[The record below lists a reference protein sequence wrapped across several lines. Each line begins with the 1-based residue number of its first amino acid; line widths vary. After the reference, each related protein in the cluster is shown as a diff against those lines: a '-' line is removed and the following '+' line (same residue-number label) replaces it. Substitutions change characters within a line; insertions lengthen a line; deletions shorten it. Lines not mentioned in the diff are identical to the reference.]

1 MKINSTITAGTSESW
16 SEMVEV
22 RLPKAPKT
30 EQNFQFVGVNGKTFQ
45 VPKGKTVKVPKPVAE
60 VLTNAEAAKLA
71 AKNMKADWQGITLPY
86 ERRGKICLFQKL

>member
-30 EQNFQFVGVNGKTFQ
+30 EPNFQFVGVNGKTFQ

-60 VLTNAEAAKLA
+60 VLANAEAAKLA
-71 AKNMKADWQGITLPY
+71 AEEY
-86 ERRGKICLFQKL
+86 ENGLAGE

>member
-45 VPKGKTVKVPKPVAE
+45 VPKGKTVKCRS
-60 VLTNAEAAKLA
+60 L
-71 AKNMKADWQGITLPY
+71 
-86 ERRGKICLFQKL
+86 

>member
-1 MKINSTITAGTSESW
+1 MKINGTITVGTSESW

-60 VLTNAEAAKLA
+60 VLANAEAAKMAAEEYENGLA
-71 AKNMKADWQGITLPY
+71 G
-86 ERRGKICLFQKL
+86 E